1 MLMNLHNSKYDMQNS
16 LRFPFPLQPQM
27 IVSANGHIET
37 LWNDNMDSRVVVGL
51 LGVILLFHHY

>member
-1 MLMNLHNSKYDMQNS
+1 
-16 LRFPFPLQPQM
+16 M